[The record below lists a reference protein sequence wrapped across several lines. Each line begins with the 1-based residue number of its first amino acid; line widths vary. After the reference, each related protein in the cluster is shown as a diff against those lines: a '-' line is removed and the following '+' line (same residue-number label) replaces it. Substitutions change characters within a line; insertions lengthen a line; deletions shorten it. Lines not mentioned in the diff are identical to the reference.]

1 MRRAIIL
8 LLALL
13 AASGCALHPGQ
24 PRTDNVLSALKE
36 QFNRDRGVPRLV
48 VLVSPT

>member
-1 MRRAIIL
+1 MHFLL

-13 AASGCALHPGQ
+13 VTGCALWSGPAQ
-24 PRTDNVLSALKE
+24 NLDVLADLKE

>member
-1 MRRAIIL
+1 L

-13 AASGCALHPGQ
+13 LATSGCALRSGAAGSG
-24 PRTDNVLSALKE
+24 DVLSDLRE